1 MFRHSG
7 GWEAGKLE
15 NTQNRLVLRGNA
27 TPCAC
32 WPGRCGGLRLQNT
45 GFPDQLRDAG
55 VEEDAWTRYMGQLQ
69 KVQRLS
75 KACDLP
81 RATTTSYVP
90 LFWFLVRC

>member
-69 KVQRLS
+69 KAEQSLRSATRYNYVL
-75 KACDLP
+75 
-81 RATTTSYVP
+81 RAT
-90 LFWFLVRC
+90 LLVLGAMLGA